1 MMKKIILF
9 LVGIMLS
16 LPIFSQKIEYP
27 RYDIDSNGQQVIVMT
42 IEQAQKLDN
51 ATDLL
56 KLLEELN
63 VNVGSYDSVCIQ
75 AINDKEKVI
84 ASQKI
89 EINILKNIINNGN
102 EQIINLQNQITDYE
116 KKIKLTEK
124 QLLTTNKIIDEKD
137 KQIKKIKTKMVVGGI
152 GGAAAIIGLIL
163 VIIL

>member
-116 KKIKLTEK
+116 KKIKLTEE